1 MITREIM
8 GDDVP
13 AVVVSLG
20 AGGEGLNLAPGA
32 LGGLIGG
39 GR

>member
-1 MITREIM
+1 MITHEII
-8 GDDVP
+8 GDDIQ

-20 AGGEGLNLAPGA
+20 AGGEGFILAPGA